1 MIHFHYWKSC
11 RQPLLGSLGILSSR
25 KWLPAVSKIHHQ
37 SIGSLKLDLPGTTN
51 AQMASLISTLAGLA
65 FYGTKL
71 SRRAIGLPTS
81 NALLG
86 KVLEKVAI
94 FSVDISPNC
103 PKMKYNRCWHGW
115 RTVSRT
121 KIVCHWRSSFHL
133 LSRTAGS
140 FSLEIF
146 HWRLNQNLKLGSK
159 TQYLGFDDLEL
170 LDWLRRFQWIG
181 NMMISER
188 GDNLIIL
195 I

>member
-37 SIGSLKLDLPGTTN
+37 GKGSIKLELPGTTN

-65 FYGTKL
+65 FSGTKL

-86 KVLEKVAI
+86 KVAF
-94 FSVDISPNC
+94 FSIDISPNC

-133 LSRTAGS
+133 LSRTAGY

-159 TQYLGFDDLEL
+159 THQRQGIDLEV
-170 LDWLRRFQWIG
+170 LDWLWRFQWIG

-188 GDNLIIL
+188 GDNLIIS